1 MNTTAQALQY
11 ATALLN
17 CSRVFPPSTIMWI
30 FNGKTLSNSSKY
42 RISRSNQ
49 LFIYNVKL
57 SDAGVYYCGMSDDT
71 ISAGV
76 ILSVQGKHNTLAINF
91 IKILVPPSFLD
102 MHLSNGTV
110 VLGNAI
116 ILNCSVFGVPIP
128 VVTWFKDGVNAI
140 DNQYITN
147 IIVENEVVSVL
158 TIRDTKRA
166 SYGTYTCQ
174 ASNDLVEKKSIS
186 ASAYITIYCELLIVS
201 S

>member
-1 MNTTAQALQY
+1 M
-11 ATALLN
+11 
-17 CSRVFPPSTIMWI
+17 PPI
-30 FNGKTLSNSSKY
+30 
-42 RISRSNQ
+42 
-49 LFIYNVKL
+49 
-57 SDAGVYYCGMSDDT
+57 
-71 ISAGV
+71 
-76 ILSVQGKHNTLAINF
+76 
-91 IKILVPPSFLD
+91 FLD

-186 ASAYITIYCELLIVS
+186 ASAYITIYCELFIVS